1 MNLNQQ
7 RRAHT
12 ETKMQAARTCE
23 TAQIIPDGLVV
34 VVLGRQNHITLEL
47 TLNGVAAVMEMLL
60 AVEGVRGAAMNLT
73 FALTFAYICT
83 KLLERWLNEF

>member
-1 MNLNQQ
+1 
-7 RRAHT
+7 
-12 ETKMQAARTCE
+12 MQAARTCE

-73 FALTFAYICT
+73 FAFVELVDAVLQHYWGNSVQFYF
-83 KLLERWLNEF
+83 KN